1 MPDAKNDA
9 EQSYYSP
16 ALLHVDL
23 VAARFEI
30 INKWE
35 CEAEVLPSHRMTT
48 YKLVFSIKTFFVKL
62 IGRIAL
68 ADALS
73 GFW

>member
-16 ALLHVDL
+16 SLLHVDL

-30 INKWE
+30 INK